1 VKGRVILYKSIYYL
15 LIFTCS
21 VLRVKVLLA
30 ARLALAAFLH
40 GDAGEAG
47 ILEKNKK
54 DRSE

>member
-1 VKGRVILYKSIYYL
+1 MKGRVILYKSIYYL